1 MSLIDYNK
9 VKLPVGMDF
18 ENYAVFMNWAN
29 GPLGMQALTSRQ
41 RSSIT
46 FGKLWKERYLPVEK
60 LAIRSTVEVRAYFG
74 TRVGFSRTTSL
85 HFITLTY
92 TKFFGIRK
100 AEVPFMKVKNYLN
113 YLRFQH
119 QEARIV
125 DIVERNM
132 DNDMQEDLDDRFDE
146 EIKLRGG
153 NRN

>member
-1 MSLIDYNK
+1 
-9 VKLPVGMDF
+9 
-18 ENYAVFMNWAN
+18 
-29 GPLGMQALTSRQ
+29 
-41 RSSIT
+41 
-46 FGKLWKERYLPVEK
+46 
-60 LAIRSTVEVRAYFG
+60 
-74 TRVGFSRTTSL
+74 
-85 HFITLTY
+85 
-92 TKFFGIRK
+92 
-100 AEVPFMKVKNYLN
+100 MKVKNYLN